1 LEVTDL
7 KRAFDLA
14 GRVAVVT
21 GGNGGIGLGMARGMA
36 AAGAAIVVA
45 GRNRDKS
52 RRAVAE
58 LEGLG
63 AKAVA
68 IEVDVTDE
76 ASVVALVAQT
86 VERLGRLDVLV
97 NNAGINIRKPPHE
110 LELREWRQVIDTN
123 LTSAFMAS
131 HAAHPV
137 MKKQGGGKIINI
149 GSMMSIFGAAF
160 APAYAASKGGIVQ
173 LTRSMATAWAPHHI
187 QVNAVLP
194 GWIDTELTTNARRE
208 VPGLH
213 ERVLSRIPEGR
224 WGAGDDMAGVAVFLA
239 SRASDYVTGT
249 AIPVDGGYS
258 IMS

>member
-1 LEVTDL
+1 MEVTDL

-76 ASVVALVAQT
+76 ASMQQAVSA
-86 VERLGRLDVLV
+86 VEQAEGARFHGVGL
-97 NNAGINIRKPPHE
+97 
-110 LELREWRQVIDTN
+110 LEV
-123 LTSAFMAS
+123 
-131 HAAHPV
+131 
-137 MKKQGGGKIINI
+137 
-149 GSMMSIFGAAF
+149 
-160 APAYAASKGGIVQ
+160 
-173 LTRSMATAWAPHHI
+173 
-187 QVNAVLP
+187 
-194 GWIDTELTTNARRE
+194 
-208 VPGLH
+208 
-213 ERVLSRIPEGR
+213 RVGE
-224 WGAGDDMAGVAVFLA
+224 
-239 SRASDYVTGT
+239 
-249 AIPVDGGYS
+249 
-258 IMS
+258 